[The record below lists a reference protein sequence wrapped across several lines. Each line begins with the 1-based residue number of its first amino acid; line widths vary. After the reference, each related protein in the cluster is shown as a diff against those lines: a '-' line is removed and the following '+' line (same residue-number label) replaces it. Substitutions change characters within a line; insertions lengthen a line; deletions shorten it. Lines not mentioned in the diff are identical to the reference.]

1 MGKEV
6 FQTDLLVTVMGMIV
20 DGSRKFRSEADR
32 PVVGV
37 AGIGAAA
44 SGIKDA
50 GFALS
55 LIHIFP
61 DLTKKLIQS
70 ALSGKSMKHIDY
82 KGTTRYGE
90 YSFYSFE

>member
-20 DGSRKFRSEADR
+20 DGARKFRSEADG

-44 SGIKDA
+44 GGIKDA
-50 GFALS
+50 GSPVADS
-55 LIHIFP
+55 
-61 DLTKKLIQS
+61 
-70 ALSGKSMKHIDY
+70 
-82 KGTTRYGE
+82 
-90 YSFYSFE
+90 